1 MDAQGREAFNNWQP
15 SANLIRLMW
24 MLQRVTYLRFDLH
37 SAAAGGRMENGSK
50 YQVKIRKTVDSVQ
63 GSGKFPNEL

>member
-1 MDAQGREAFNNWQP
+1 
-15 SANLIRLMW
+15 
-24 MLQRVTYLRFDLH
+24 MLQRVTYLLFDLH

-63 GSGKFPNEL
+63 GSGEIPQ